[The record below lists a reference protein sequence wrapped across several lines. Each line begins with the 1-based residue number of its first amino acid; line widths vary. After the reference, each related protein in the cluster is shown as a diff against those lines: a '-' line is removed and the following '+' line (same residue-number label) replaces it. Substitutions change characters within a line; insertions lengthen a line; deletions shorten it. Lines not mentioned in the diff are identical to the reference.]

1 MATEFTPQRRRP
13 GRPSKAEVAARE
25 AAAAEGKAVS
35 APHKADKPIPKRV
48 AETRKRRRRRDALG
62 DEGRLKLSIAEAMKD
77 PNYEYRWINDTLGG
91 RMTVK
96 TKFDDWDPV
105 TTSDLEGY
113 EQNARDVSEGT
124 QIKRV
129 AGQAGSEPLYS
140 YLCRKPKEF
149 FEEDKQAKLGEITDI
164 EDRIRQGPLP
174 DPNGL
179 DMRTGYV
186 PEDGISISRG
196 S

>member
-1 MATEFTPQRRRP
+1 MTEYKPQRRKR

-25 AAAAEGKAVS
+25 AAAAKAET
-35 APHKADKPIPKRV
+35 KPTEKSKPVPKRV
-48 AETRKRRRRRDALG
+48 AETRRRRRRRDALG

-77 PNYEYRWINDTLGG
+77 SSYEYRWINDTLGG
-91 RMTVK
+91 RVTAK
-96 TKFDDWDPV
+96 TKLDDWDIV
-105 TTSDLEGY
+105 TTGELQDY
-113 EQNARDVSEGT
+113 AKDPRDMGEGT
-124 QIKRV
+124 QVKRV
-129 AGQAGSEPLYS
+129 VGQAGSEPLYS

-164 EDRIRQGPLP
+164 ENQIRQGPLP

-179 DMRTGYV
+179 DMSHGYV
-186 PEDGISISRG
+186 PKDGISISRG